1 MESKPIEI
9 NKSNEN
15 EINESNENE
24 INESN
29 GIKKI
34 QQAKVMR
41 SISAPRNTNSTT
53 SSLNLGFNVLNQKY
67 SAIFEKPN
75 SNHETLYKW
84 LYDSAGDE
92 NSGNL
97 QHVWKLLN
105 KDTLVDVFNYRS
117 IVKGYSILHRAV
129 EAKQFTNVRFL
140 VQNNFP
146 TNVLSVDGQTPFQLA
161 LQVGAIEIAN
171 ELLNVVDLL
180 ITDDLGN
187 TCLHYAIQYGHLE
200 MVKKLLDMKSDLK
213 DIPNLHGLYP
223 IHHVCVYGYEEML
236 PLFENQIN
244 LVDKDSNTPLI
255 YAARN
260 GYLSLVMMLLEKGA
274 NKFICNNKNN
284 CAKDLIG
291 VDMPTTISSTV
302 QRNLSNV
309 LDIDDE
315 SKIEKT
321 IPELE
326 TLHKVHTDFHK
337 RIETLHQNHVNRL
350 ERDFSKLYDL
360 LMLVREK
367 QRDLETRY
375 DLLMQLLKKKT

>member
-1 MESKPIEI
+1 MDSTTTTTSTTPM
-9 NKSNEN
+9 
-15 EINESNENE
+15 
-24 INESN
+24 
-29 GIKKI
+29 
-34 QQAKVMR
+34 AR
-41 SISAPRNTNSTT
+41 SVSAPR
-53 SSLNLGFNVLNQKY
+53 SSYSSSSSVSSSVGFNVLNQKY

-105 KDTLVDVFNYRS
+105 KDTLQDVFNYRS
-117 IVKGYSILHRAV
+117 IVKGFSILHRAV
-129 EAKQFTNVRFL
+129 EAKQFANVRFL
-140 VQNNFP
+140 IQNNFP

-161 LQVGAIEIAN
+161 LQVGAVEIAN
-171 ELLNVVDLL
+171 ELLNVIDLL
-180 ITDDLGN
+180 ITDDSGN
-187 TCLHYAIQYGHLE
+187 TSLHYAIQYGHID
-200 MVKKLLDMKSDLK
+200 MVKKLLEMKPDLK

-223 IHHVCVYGYEEML
+223 IHHVCVYGYEDML
-236 PLFENQIN
+236 PFFETQIN
-244 LVDKDSNTPLI
+244 LVDKDSNTPLM
-255 YAARN
+255 YASRN

-291 VDMPTTISSTV
+291 VDMPTSISPTV
-302 QRNLSNV
+302 QRNLLAV
-309 LDIDDE
+309 LEIEDE
-315 SKIEKT
+315 VLIEKT

-326 TLHKVHTDFHK
+326 ALHRVHTDFHK
-337 RIETLHQNHVNRL
+337 RMETLHQNHVNRL

-367 QRDLETRY
+367 QRDLENRY
-375 DLLMQLLKKKT
+375 EMLMQLLKKKN